1 MISLPARANAGRH
14 PHMKKIVLLSLTVL
28 VFALPTH
35 ASAHALPVAT
45 APGSSEVLGTVPA
58 QVSMTFSEHVDPSAS
73 SIKVTDASGT
83 LVSGT
88 EQIDRSDAH
97 VIRVPMHATNDGTYI
112 VSWSVVSADDGHFT
126 RGAYPFAV
134 GKNETVS
141 TSVSNNVEIVEITT
155 TPEAFA
161 SAVELF
167 GHGLLWAVL
176 LLFAFGMRPLLTT
189 GRFDTEATIVRIGYA
204 WFISAGALLAFSG
217 GAAQIMVKT
226 VQLAGLQSLTVH
238 AALVTYL
245 STAAG
250 AATLYRMLAVTAFVI
265 VFLFG
270 RRAIARA
277 QRFTPYEVA
286 LVVILFFF
294 AFMRAKIS
302 HATSNP
308 FHPDLSILINFFH
321 VIEKDIWAGIL
332 AILVALSLS
341 KKMRRFLDALIPR
354 ACAMLAID
362 FGAVSVT
369 AVYIVWLHLK
379 SFGNLFTTQWGS
391 AFLELLLMAVLLVTL
406 RVYHVWTRAY
416 RPHVFAR
423 MLPMTLAIELAF
435 ALLVVYT
442 SSVVIITSPPLPQ
455 PPVQV
460 FSARDQGI
468 TVSLSPNPYENDA
481 MLLTDSGGHA
491 QTPVV
496 TITNSGSDPLSVA
509 LTQRFVGGYI
519 FPRALLSGEG
529 PFAVAITIPQS
540 DGYDAHANFTVSK
553 QDLTVPADWE
563 RHRALDTFTLI
574 MLAIA
579 LIIAAF
585 AVPFYRY
592 SGMGALIS
600 SPPARQMPAFIAPVA
615 FILAL
620 FVATTVLS
628 SFHGSR
634 LENRFAAECIDDGNE
649 WHIMLP
655 SIAGVPTSQIPA
667 EGCMWGMGNYMYMF
681 PDRRAY
687 DYYKQLGP
695 ATVSLA
701 PQTFT
706 AGIPATITVSLKN
719 ADGTPATMFI
729 DMEKIAHMVI
739 ISSDESVFAH
749 IHADDVHPIPAQ
761 ALADSTFTF
770 NYTFPKAGDYLVA
783 VDYAHGISLESKQFK
798 VHVNGAPAQ
807 STLVQYPT
815 QGVFD
820 GYTVSLDYPQPQVG
834 EITTIKYTI
843 TKNGAPVRL
852 VPYLSAAM
860 HIAVVKNDFSWY
872 LHLHGEYH
880 VLGTPVPP
888 LWVRDGQVVHSM
900 AMMTTP
906 DTFTSPL
913 EAHFIIP
920 SPGLYTIWGQFK
932 TASGDLVATAFTMR
946 VE

>member
-1 MISLPARANAGRH
+1 
-14 PHMKKIVLLSLTVL
+14 MKKTILTL
-28 VFALPTH
+28 VALGMFATPLI
-35 ASAHALPVAT
+35 ASAHALPVDSSPASSGVVDT
-45 APGSSEVLGTVPA
+45 APSS
-58 QVSMTFSEHVDPSAS
+58 VSITFSEHIDAGAS
-73 SIKVTDASGT
+73 SIRITDASGA
-83 LVSGT
+83 LVSGAAYTDPGHT
-88 EQIDRSDAH
+88 ETLH
-97 VIRVPMHATNDGTYI
+97 VPLHATADGTYI
-112 VSWSVVSADDGHFT
+112 VSWSVVSSDDGHFT

-134 GKNETVS
+134 GKNQVI
-141 TSVSNNVEIVEITT
+141 TSAASDDVEIVEIATG
-155 TPEAFA
+155 PEAFA
-161 SAVELF
+161 SAWELL
-167 GHGLLWAVL
+167 GHGFLWAAL
-176 LLFAFGMRPLLTT
+176 LLFAFGIRPLINT
-189 GRFDTEATIVRIGYA
+189 GRFDAEAVRLRRGYGWFVSIAALFVIV
-204 WFISAGALLAFSG
+204 G
-217 GAAQIMVKT
+217 GAAQLSIKSA
-226 VQLAGLQSLTVH
+226 QLAGLQSLPLQ
-238 AALVTYL
+238 AAFTTYAG
-245 STAAG
+245 TAAG
-250 AATLYRMLAVTAFVI
+250 AATVYRILAIIT
-265 VFLFG
+265 FLLIFFIG
-270 RRAIARA
+270 RRTIVYARK
-277 QRFTPYEVA
+277 FTRYEIGLVLA
-286 LVVILFFF
+286 LMVF

-308 FHPDLSILINFFH
+308 FFPDLSILVNFFH
-321 VIEKDIWAGIL
+321 VIEKDIWSGIL
-332 AILVALSLS
+332 AILLLLIMRTD
-341 KKMRRFLDALIPR
+341 MRRFLDALIPAAFR
-354 ACAMLAID
+354 MLAID
-362 FGAVSVT
+362 FAAVSVT

-391 AFLELLLMAVLLVTL
+391 AFLELFIMAVLLVFV
-406 RVYHVWTRAY
+406 RSYHIAARLY
-416 RPHVFAR
+416 RPRIFAR
-423 MLPMTLAIELAF
+423 MLPATLAIEF
-435 ALLVVYT
+435 ALAVMVVYT
-442 SSVVIITSPPLPQ
+442 SSVVIITSPPLAH
-455 PPVQV
+455 PPVHV
-460 FSARDQGI
+460 FSAHDQGLTITLAPDVYKDGYLLLSDTGADATGVPVVTVQDMNSGEDPIAVQPVREFSRGFSFPEGLLAGAGPFTISI
-468 TVSLSPNPYENDA
+468 TVSQPGA
-481 MLLTDSGGHA
+481 
-491 QTPVV
+491 
-496 TITNSGSDPLSVA
+496 
-509 LTQRFVGGYI
+509 
-519 FPRALLSGEG
+519 
-529 PFAVAITIPQS
+529 
-540 DGYDAHANFTVSK
+540 YDAHAVFTVTHA
-553 QDLTVPADWE
+553 DLIAKSNGRGDRSFDAFTLVMLMIAGIVLVAAVPLYRLSGAPASVE
-563 RHRALDTFTLI
+563 TSSGRQFRAFVVVSALLITLFIATSALRAL
-574 MLAIA
+574 
-579 LIIAAF
+579 
-585 AVPFYRY
+585 
-592 SGMGALIS
+592 
-600 SPPARQMPAFIAPVA
+600 
-615 FILAL
+615 
-620 FVATTVLS
+620 
-628 SFHGSR
+628 HGSA
-634 LENRFAAECIDDGNE
+634 LENPFAAECIADGNE

-655 SIAGVPTSQIPA
+655 SIAGVPTSQSA
-667 EGCMWGMGNYMYMF
+667 SEGCMWGMGNYMYMF